1 MNIKNIHNSKG
12 GYKMDEENFEKKS
25 SKKTLKIVLLILLIL
40 AIAGAVT
47 FFALNKVNSKPD
59 KVFEKAVD
67 QMFEETEKV
76 QEYKTA
82 SMELDISGEVKATE
96 TNTSSGISTVATQ
109 INMINT
115 ILKDAKL
122 HTEVQV
128 DLENK
133 LLDLVLAAQYQNKD
147 VISVEGLI
155 QDGKVYA
162 YLKDLYSKYIEIPSS
177 ELEGIDVSAI
187 FETSKGNANLT
198 KDIKEILKSKIED
211 SEFETEKAEIEID
224 GKTKK
229 VNKSTMKLSMK
240 ELGDICYDILDK
252 VKEQQDSEV
261 KEMITEMQEEL
272 KNPGETENYMNI
284 DIYSEKTGNKIVKV
298 DVSLVNEDDDEVIL
312 ISGTKT
318 EDKTWEIVF
327 SINED
332 STDTKDVKD
341 MMKMVI
347 TEENENEGKI
357 SFTVI
362 VEEEGIEATVN
373 IKYKVEYNKDI
384 EKKNVRNSINANSMT
399 EADFMEIYQNAQ
411 KNEILKSIIDYV
423 SATSGIVNQV
433 PNPSYNN
440 LYNY

>member
-1 MNIKNIHNSKG
+1 
-12 GYKMDEENFEKKS
+12 
-25 SKKTLKIVLLILLIL
+25 
-40 AIAGAVT
+40 
-47 FFALNKVNSKPD
+47 
-59 KVFEKAVD
+59 
-67 QMFEETEKV
+67 
-76 QEYKTA
+76 
-82 SMELDISGEVKATE
+82 
-96 TNTSSGISTVATQ
+96 
-109 INMINT
+109 
-115 ILKDAKL
+115 
-122 HTEVQV
+122 
-128 DLENK
+128 
-133 LLDLVLAAQYQNKD
+133 
-147 VISVEGLI
+147 
-155 QDGKVYA
+155 
-162 YLKDLYSKYIEIPSS
+162 
-177 ELEGIDVSAI
+177 
-187 FETSKGNANLT
+187 
-198 KDIKEILKSKIED
+198 
-211 SEFETEKAEIEID
+211 
-224 GKTKK
+224 
-229 VNKSTMKLSMK
+229 MKLSMK
-240 ELGDICYDILDK
+240 ERGDICYDILDK

>member
-1 MNIKNIHNSKG
+1 
-12 GYKMDEENFEKKS
+12 MDEENFEKKS

>member
-1 MNIKNIHNSKG
+1 MGRI
-12 GYKMDEENFEKKS
+12 
-25 SKKTLKIVLLILLIL
+25 
-40 AIAGAVT
+40 
-47 FFALNKVNSKPD
+47 
-59 KVFEKAVD
+59 KAVD